1 MAGGGSVSASLLEGE
16 QRQLMHGH
24 DAAAAAADDDNDAA
38 AAADD
43 DDDDEE
49 CTCGIHTSKWMC
61 MCIKCMS
68 NNNADSRLR
77 VV

>member
-24 DAAAAAADDDNDAA
+24 DAAADDDND
-38 AAADD
+38 
-43 DDDDEE
+43 DEE
-49 CTCGIHTSKWMC
+49 CICVIHTSRWMC